1 MVMEGSCK
9 DGNNNHNIV
18 FYNQILPFFIYTQIS
33 VGKGVT
39 LKATSQVNSGQM
51 LLAATELREFR
62 RIWNPSKLKCFTFA
76 HNSELKFG

>member
-1 MVMEGSCK
+1 MV
-9 DGNNNHNIV
+9 IIIIILYFIIR
-18 FYNQILPFFIYTQIS
+18 FYHFLSTLRS
-33 VGKGVT
+33 VVGKGVT
-39 LKATSQVNSGQM
+39 LKATSQVKSGQM